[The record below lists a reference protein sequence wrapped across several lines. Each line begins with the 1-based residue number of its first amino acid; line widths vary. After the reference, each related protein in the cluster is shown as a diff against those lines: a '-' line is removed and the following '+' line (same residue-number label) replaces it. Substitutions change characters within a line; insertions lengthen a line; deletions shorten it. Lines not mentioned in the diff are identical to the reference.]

1 MSGCRPVCA
10 PLWLCSLS
18 GLTSTLANSQVR
30 SASCALKTNQSSPL
44 DFSYH
49 ECPPCERKRLR
60 KAVSCGRQRTGV
72 FSRGNGADDESTGS
86 NSEGSGREAEV
97 VGSSRD
103 HGGDGPYDAA
113 LAGTAEGTRLQ
124 RVVGLPEAPSQSQ
137 ASADE
142 DGGGGVA
149 ALPGEVLR
157 LQRTTLSRET
167 ARVARYQAELQLGKD
182 SAANSR
188 TGQAA

>member
-1 MSGCRPVCA
+1 MSACEIPGSGMPASWLDEPVAIFHNHRGHDDCGN
-10 PLWLCSLS
+10 PDPPYLLRSDYKHVSCPHE
-18 GLTSTLANSQVR
+18 LADEM
-30 SASCALKTNQSSPL
+30 SACK
-44 DFSYH
+44 
-49 ECPPCERKRLR
+49 KRLR

-103 HGGDGPYDAA
+103 HGGDGPHDAA

-157 LQRTTLSRET
+157 LQRAALHEKLRELHGIELS
-167 ARVARYQAELQLGKD
+167 Y
-182 SAANSR
+182 S
-188 TGQAA
+188 